1 MGKQQWVMFGEE
13 ERRST
18 LNFQSRI
25 VWTTLFYY
33 APPRHCLH
41 LTSKN
46 SVELCSSYVGF
57 FRMVQNVNTREHKKA
72 DC

>member
-33 APPRHCLH
+33 VPAQHCLH
-41 LTSKN
+41 LTSKK
-46 SVELCSSYVGF
+46 SVELCSSYVRF
-57 FRMVQNVNTREHKKA
+57 FHVVKNVNTREHKKT